1 MTTTNTLIKANIA
14 SKIAEEFKDVSITGR
29 RVTLNDLEKVF
40 TKFKNSPK
48 ISFKKITRPR
58 KVERQKI

>member
-1 MTTTNTLIKANIA
+1 MTSTNTLIRADIA

-48 ISFKKITRPR
+48 ISFKKI
-58 KVERQKI
+58 

>member
-1 MTTTNTLIKANIA
+1 MTSTNTLIRADIA

-29 RVTLNDLEKVF
+29 WITLDDLEKVF

-48 ISFKKITRPR
+48 ISFYYYLKSI
-58 KVERQKI
+58 IILAW